1 MANINVAFGLKPVG
15 KHGSSPS
22 TQGTSQY
29 FIASDASAIFQG
41 SPVVAAALDGA
52 AAGTIAVGSAT
63 GDGQQLVGVFAGC
76 EFVDATTGKLRF
88 SNTWPGSGSANT
100 NFDIKGFVY
109 DDPAQRF
116 IIASDGTNTDR
127 ATAKADIF
135 KTAAMS
141 SGASGNTTTGISSA
155 QLDISTANETDT
167 SDALRILGIHEDV
180 TNADHSAAGI
190 SYIVQIIDHA
200 LSGNDAD
207 ATIS

>member
-1 MANINVAFGLKPVG
+1 MANANVAFGFKPVG
-15 KHGSSPS
+15 KHGSSPA

-41 SPVVAAALDGA
+41 SPVKAELTG
-52 AAGTIAVGSAT
+52 GTIQIGSAT
-63 GDGQQLVGVFAGC
+63 GNGDQLVGVFAGC

-135 KTAAMS
+135 KTADIVA
-141 SGASGNTTTGISSA
+141 GTSGNTTTGISTA
-155 QLDISTANETDT
+155 KLDIDTAEDTDT
-167 SDALRILGIHEDV
+167 SNCVMILGIHEDV
-180 TNADHSAAGI
+180 TNDDHSAAGV
-190 SYIVQIIDHA
+190 SYIVKINNHA
-200 LSGNDAD
+200 LLSSDVD
-207 ATIS
+207 ATAS

>member
-1 MANINVAFGLKPVG
+1 MANANVAFGLKPVG
-15 KHGSSPS
+15 MHGSSPA

-41 SPVVAAALDGA
+41 SPVKAELTG
-52 AAGTIAVGSAT
+52 GTIQIASAT
-63 GDGQQLVGVFAGC
+63 GNGDQLVGVFAGC

-109 DDPAQRF
+109 DNPAQRF

-127 ATAKADIF
+127 ATAKVDIF

-155 QLDISTANETDT
+155 QLDISTADNTDT
-167 SDALRILGIHEDV
+167 SDCLRILGIHEDV
-180 TNADHSAAGI
+180 TNADHSAAGV

-200 LSGNDAD
+200 LLGNDVD

>member
-1 MANINVAFGLKPVG
+1 MANINVAFGFKPVG

-41 SPVVAAALDGA
+41 SPVKAELTG
-52 AAGTIAVGSAT
+52 GTIAIGAAT
-63 GDGQQLVGVFAGC
+63 GNGDQLVGIFAGC

-127 ATAKADIF
+127 ATAKVDIF
-135 KTAAMS
+135 KTADIAN
-141 SGASGNTTTGISSA
+141 GASGNTTTGISTA
-155 QLDISTANETDT
+155 VLNISTAEDTDT
-167 SDALRILGIHEDV
+167 SNVVMILGIHEDV
-180 TNADHSAAGI
+180 TNADHSAAGV
-190 SYIVQIIDHA
+190 SYIVKINNHA
-200 LSGNDAD
+200 LLSSDAD
-207 ATIS
+207 ATAS

>member
-1 MANINVAFGLKPVG
+1 MANINVAFGFKPVG

-41 SPVVAAALDGA
+41 SPVKAELTG
-52 AAGTIAVGSAT
+52 GTIAIGAAT
-63 GDGQQLVGVFAGC
+63 GNGDQLVGIFAGC

-116 IIASDGTNTDR
+116 IIASNGTNTDR
-127 ATAKADIF
+127 ATAKVDIF
-135 KTAAMS
+135 KTADIAN
-141 SGASGNTTTGISSA
+141 GASGNTTTGISTA
-155 QLDISTANETDT
+155 VLNISTAEDTDT
-167 SDALRILGIHEDV
+167 SNVVMILGIHEDV
-180 TNADHSAAGI
+180 TNADHSAAGV
-190 SYIVQIIDHA
+190 SYIVKINNHA
-200 LSGNDAD
+200 LNSSDAD
-207 ATIS
+207 ATAS

>member
-1 MANINVAFGLKPVG
+1 MANANVAFGLKPVG
-15 KHGSSPS
+15 MHGSSPA

-41 SPVVAAALDGA
+41 SPVRAELTG
-52 AAGTIAVGSAT
+52 GTIQIAT
-63 GDGQQLVGVFAGC
+63 ATCDGVQLLGVFAGC
-76 EFVDATTGKLRF
+76 EYVDATTGKLKF

-109 DDPAQRF
+109 DNPSQRF

-127 ATAKADIF
+127 ATAKVDIF

-155 QLDISTANETDT
+155 QLDISTADNTDT
-167 SDALRILGIHEDV
+167 SDCLRILGIHEDV
-180 TNADHSAAGI
+180 TNADHTAAGV

-200 LSGNDAD
+200 LLGNDVD

>member
-1 MANINVAFGLKPVG
+1 MANANVAFGLKPVG
-15 KHGSSPS
+15 MHGSSPA

-41 SPVVAAALDGA
+41 SPVVAELTG
-52 AAGTIAVGSAT
+52 GTIAIASAT

-76 EFVDATTGKLRF
+76 EYVDATTGKLKF

-109 DDPAQRF
+109 DNPFQRF

-127 ATAKADIF
+127 ATAKVDIF

-155 QLDISTANETDT
+155 QLDIDTADNTDT
-167 SDALRILGIHEDV
+167 SDCLRILGIHEDV
-180 TNADHSAAGI
+180 TNADHSAAGV

-200 LSGNDAD
+200 LLGNDVD

>member
-1 MANINVAFGLKPVG
+1 MANANVAFGLKPVG
-15 KHGSSPS
+15 MHGSSPA

-29 FIASDASAIFQG
+29 FIASAASAIFQG
-41 SPVVAAALDGA
+41 SPVVAELTG
-52 AAGTIAVGSAT
+52 GTIAIASAT

-76 EFVDATTGKLRF
+76 EYVDATTGKLKF

-109 DDPAQRF
+109 DNPAQRF

-135 KTAAMS
+135 KTADIA

-155 QLDISTANETDT
+155 VLDISTAEDTDT
-167 SDALRILGIHEDV
+167 SNVVMILGIHEDV
-180 TNADHSAAGI
+180 TNADHSAAGV
-190 SYIVQIIDHA
+190 SYIVKINNHA
-200 LSGNDAD
+200 LNSSDVD
-207 ATIS
+207 ATAS

>member
-1 MANINVAFGLKPVG
+1 MANANVAFGLKPVG
-15 KHGSSPS
+15 MHGSSPA

-41 SPVVAAALDGA
+41 SPVKAELTG
-52 AAGTIAVGSAT
+52 GTIQIASASGN
-63 GDGQQLVGVFAGC
+63 GDQLVGVFAGC

-135 KTAAMS
+135 KTADLAD
-141 SGASGNTTTGISSA
+141 GASGNTTTGISTA
-155 QLDISTANETDT
+155 KLDISTAEDTDT
-167 SDALRILGIHEDV
+167 SNCVMILGIHEDV
-180 TNADHSAAGI
+180 TNDDHSAAGV
-190 SYIVQIIDHA
+190 SYIVKINNHA
-200 LSGNDAD
+200 LLSSDAD
-207 ATIS
+207 ATAS